1 MLFFFCYNKIGDSMT
16 LKELIL
22 KDMPDDLN
30 DLEKARYI
38 YLKLAFYLNFST
50 KYNNTDGNE
59 FARMSY
65 PDVDTSKFNKN
76 QIICKEW
83 SKIYSYLLNE
93 VGIHNEICS
102 SHHTNVVFEYNHK
115 LWVAD
120 ATYGQYTDLAKI
132 RYGDHTEYFGVRN
145 SQNIDEFCTSVNPFD
160 NDNKLIEEI
169 DKKFNFYTERKEYF
183 EQLKKKLFLLKE
195 KGGTISEKLDSLFEI
210 IGVLDN
216 GYYESK
222 DYVRNIEKMFLSEE
236 ECKKISAVELKRT
249 NKNKEVDIVQ
259 CIYVKEDGRYN
270 YYLLAPNM
278 PVIKVDESEI
288 VKMSFLG
295 YAIDEEK
302 KIPGI
307 DFPQRF
313 KEGVPTKKSFMYK
326 INRNFVPS
334 KIVAYDK
341 TQFGS
346 II

>member
-1 MLFFFCYNKIGDSMT
+1 MNFED
-16 LKELIL
+16 LIL
-22 KDMPDDLN
+22 KDMPENLN

-50 KYNNTDGNE
+50 KYNNTDDLE

-65 PDVDTSKFNKN
+65 PDFDTSKFNKN

-83 SKIYSYLLNE
+83 SKIYSDLLSK
-93 VGIHNEICS
+93 VGIHSEISS

-132 RYGDHTEYFGVRN
+132 RYGDHTDNFGVRN
-145 SQNIDEFCTSVNPFD
+145 SQNIEEFCTAVNPFD
-160 NDNKLIEEI
+160 EDNKLIDEI

-183 EQLKKKLFLLKE
+183 EQLKKNLFLLKE
-195 KGGTISEKLDSLFEI
+195 KGVTVSEKLDNLFEI

-222 DYVRNIEKMFLSEE
+222 DYVRNIEGEYLSKDEL
-236 ECKKISAVELKRT
+236 KKVSAVELKRT

-259 CIYVKEDGRYN
+259 CIYVEEDGKYN

-278 PVIKVDESEI
+278 PVVKVDESEI
-288 VKMSFLG
+288 VKMSLIG
-295 YAIDEEK
+295 YAIDDDK

-341 TQFGS
+341 TQFGPLL
-346 II
+346 